1 VAVAPPP
8 GPPDPPP
15 EPPPPSPSTAAV
27 RAPDLERLTASW
39 NDAIVPEI
47 GRRSVPLQSLMQHAS
62 PRALGDGEVVL
73 AFPRSQQFALTTA
86 DSQPNREVLEEV
98 LGQAVGSPVRV
109 RLEVAAADAEPAAA
123 AAEEEPE
130 PIDEND
136 LLTELK
142 EKFDARE
149 IEERR

>member
-1 VAVAPPP
+1 
-8 GPPDPPP
+8 
-15 EPPPPSPSTAAV
+15 
-27 RAPDLERLTASW
+27 
-39 NDAIVPEI
+39 VPEI
-47 GRRSVPLQSLMQHAS
+47 GRRSVPLQSLMQYAI

-73 AFPRSQQFALTTA
+73 AFPRSHQFALTTA
-86 DSQPNREVLEEV
+86 DSQPNRDVLEEV
-98 LGQAVGSPVRV
+98 LGQAVGTPVRV
-109 RLEVAAADAEPAAA
+109 RLEVAPAEAEPEAP

-149 IEERR
+149 IEERT

>member
-1 VAVAPPP
+1 M
-8 GPPDPPP
+8 
-15 EPPPPSPSTAAV
+15 
-27 RAPDLERLTASW
+27 
-39 NDAIVPEI
+39 
-47 GRRSVPLQSLMQHAS
+47 PLQSLMQHAS
-62 PRALGDGEVVL
+62 PHALGDGEVVL
-73 AFPRSQQFALTTA
+73 AFPRSHQFALTTA

-109 RLEVAAADAEPAAA
+109 RLEVAPADAEPETPV
-123 AAEEEPE
+123 AEEARQ